1 MADFDLS
8 KGQTFDL
15 SKAAPATSRFYVGM
29 GWAAG
34 ENYDLDVSLFP
45 CRYNAAG
52 EPELLSPPYF
62 IWYNNL
68 TSPCGG
74 FTHSPDNRDGQDTL
88 SPTGRPTKDDEW
100 IQMDL
105 SKIDSQIVELS
116 FIVTI
121 HEAAQNRQS
130 FQGVKDAFI
139 RICEMDASG
148 EPSREILKYNLNEDG
163 GDNYAVQFGSLTK
176 KPDGHW
182 EFEALGAGFKTDLGT
197 IIKQFM
203 PGANVKG

>member
-15 SKAAPATSRFYVGM
+15 TKAAPNVSRFYVGM
-29 GWAAG
+29 GWTSPEA
-34 ENYDLDVSLFP
+34 YDLDVSLFP
-45 CRYNAAG
+45 CRINAAG
-52 EPELLSPPYF
+52 DPELLSPPYF

-68 TSPCGG
+68 ESPCKGLI
-74 FTHSPDNRDGQDTL
+74 HSPDNRDGVDGL
-88 SPTGRPTKDDEW
+88 SPTGLPTKDDEW

-121 HEAAQNRQS
+121 HEAAQKGHNFKKVQ
-130 FQGVKDAFI
+130 DAFI
-139 RICEMDASG
+139 RICEMDAAG
-148 EPSREILKYNLNEDG
+148 EPTREIVKYNLKEDG

-176 KPDGHW
+176 KPSGNW

-203 PGANVKG
+203 PGASVKG